1 MNPKNPNDFE
11 ASGQPTGSNNP
22 VLSQFCFA
30 NRLWEPCH
38 DNGFQVPCSASFDDC
53 ASLTYTESPA
63 LPTDSEQPGLPTG
76 SHNSN
81 PPTDFETRQQ
91 TLPCQWP
98 PSSMLFQQ
106 ALRTLL
112 PQHYLRTPSLSS
124 PTSVP
129 NLALVSQFM
138 PAQKPYL
145 PNLLLSSPYLNL
157 DRSKHLEPTYTMHLI
172 AKLSTHSLLIA
183 LPTASTFI
191 PVATHNFVA
200 FLLLQT
206 KFLSLDLVFD
216 KVLIQLLAHLL
227 SCLCL
232 WSCFWSYL
240 SVYPC
245 ACLDFLPQFPQPS
258 GTSGS
263 GQI

>member
-1 MNPKNPNDFE
+1 
-11 ASGQPTGSNNP
+11 
-22 VLSQFCFA
+22 
-30 NRLWEPCH
+30 
-38 DNGFQVPCSASFDDC
+38 
-53 ASLTYTESPA
+53 
-63 LPTDSEQPGLPTG
+63 
-76 SHNSN
+76 
-81 PPTDFETRQQ
+81 
-91 TLPCQWP
+91 
-98 PSSMLFQQ
+98 MLFQQ

-172 AKLSTHSLLIA
+172 AKLSTHSLLIT
-183 LPTASTFI
+183 LPTATTFI

-245 ACLDFLPQFPQPS
+245 ACLDFLPQFPSHLEHQVQVRSRAFPS
-258 GTSGS
+258 VSFCFLPTVIQALSLRLLESQSLASITIWIPSSWSVLSQGFQLFHCVSLKFLSCST
-263 GQI
+263 